1 MAEPV
6 TIIKIS
12 LTAASFI
19 KKYWHIILII
29 LFIIALIPTL
39 ILTIAIN
46 ILFPQASTEE
56 FEIYKELTEDSGIY
70 WASFLAYDVVRLN
83 NYLKDNNPNE
93 SVFDLIKISFTEYEI
108 IEKEKQVKKII
119 NGAEVTETVI
129 EKEYVVLRE
138 LEAHG
143 YFEVKELL
151 ESLKYNTSEDNMSVN
166 EVTGFLAALNEK
178 EEYEIETTVLTDYE
192 IAENFDDN
200 YKQWFFALVEIIPL
214 LDPSSE
220 FDPDEFIFADII
232 TNPDIPSIWPASGRV
247 TSEFGEVRITGIHRG
262 IDIANITGTVIKA
275 AANGRVIAVG
285 TSGNYGKR
293 IMIYHGTDEK
303 GNTYVTV
310 YAHLSEFN
318 VKVGDSVSQGDL
330 IGLMGNTGYSTGSH
344 LHYEVIVNG
353 VKVNP
358 KYFLP

>member
-6 TIIKIS
+6 TIAKIS
-12 LTAASFI
+12 VTAAGFI

-39 ILTIAIN
+39 VLTIAIN
-46 ILFPQASTEE
+46 LLFPQASIEE

-70 WASFLAYDVVRLN
+70 WVSFLAYDVVRLN
-83 NYLKDNNPNE
+83 NYLKENNPNE
-93 SVFDLIKISFTEYEI
+93 SVFDLFKVSFTEYEI
-108 IEKEKQVKKII
+108 IEKEKQVTKII
-119 NGAEVTETVI
+119 NGLEVTETII

-138 LEAHG
+138 LETHN

-151 ESLKYNTSEDNMSVN
+151 QSLEYNTSQNNMSFNKVS
-166 EVTGFLAALNEK
+166 GFLEDLNEK
-178 EEYEIETTVLTDYE
+178 EEYEIEIIILRDEE

-247 TSEFGEVRITGIHRG
+247 TSEYGEVRITGIHRG
-262 IDIANITGTVIKA
+262 IDIANITGTPIKA
-275 AANGRVIAVG
+275 TANGAVIAVG

-310 YAHLSEFN
+310 YAHLSEFK
-318 VKVGDSVSQGDL
+318 VKVGDKVSQGDL
-330 IGLMGNTGYSTGSH
+330 IGLMGSTGYSTGSH

-358 KYFLP
+358 RYFLP